1 MSHNKYLTL
10 PIKGMHCRSC
20 ELLIEEKLKD
30 IPHIKSVDVNYK
42 TGEAVIYH
50 ENNAPDMNLVT
61 KALSEAGY
69 EIGRSDKLPL
79 LSRDKKEY
87 ASLGIAFLFLM
98 MVYLVFKGL
107 GLTSLNLMPDLSSPS
122 WGLIIVVGLVAGFST
137 CMALVGGLSL
147 GLSTKFAESHP
158 AATPA
163 EKFRPHL
170 FFIAGRILS
179 YALLGGLLGLLG
191 TVFQFSPLANSILTI
206 LVGIVM
212 LLMGLQ
218 LINVFPRLNKFKFSL
233 PKGVSKALGF
243 SQKNKEYSHK
253 NAAFL
258 GALTFFL
265 PCGFTQ
271 AMQLYAVS
279 TGSVWLGAMVMGLF
293 ALGTAPG
300 LLSIGGLTSLVRG
313 KFKERFFKVAG
324 LAVIFFALFNL
335 NNGYTLANLS
345 VGGFGSN
352 SSTPTK
358 IVNDPNVTLEN
369 GVQIVH
375 MTESSTGYSPNK
387 FSIKKGVPV
396 KWIIDAQDPFSCA
409 SSIVVS
415 KLGIN
420 KSLVAG
426 ENIIEFTPEETGKL
440 PFSCSMGM
448 YTGAFNVYDGDV
460 ATAVETA
467 VTSATP
473 VQNSGSS
480 CGASKPVASSGGG
493 CGGGGVASAPSS
505 GGSCGGG
512 GGCGC
517 GGGAKIKTDTTT
529 TSATASAGVQLLKTT
544 YTLATDIS
552 PNNFTVKVGKPV
564 RLEILAKDG
573 GVGCMSQIKIQSL
586 YENAQLLEAGKTIIM
601 EFTPTET
608 GSYQIT
614 CSMGIN
620 RGHIIVE

>member
-42 TGEAVIYH
+42 TGEATIYH
-50 ENNAPDMNLVT
+50 ENSAPDMNLVT
-61 KALSEAGY
+61 KALAEAGY
-69 EIGRSDKLPL
+69 EIGRADKLPL

-87 ASLGIAFLFLM
+87 ASLGVAFLFLM
-98 MVYLVFKGL
+98 TAYLVIKGL
-107 GLTSLNLMPDLSSPS
+107 GLTSINLSPDLSSPS
-122 WGLIIVVGLVAGFST
+122 WGLIILIGLVAGFST

-147 GLSTKFAESHP
+147 GLSTKFVESHP
-158 AATPA
+158 TATPA

-170 FFIAGRILS
+170 FFVAGRILS

-191 TVFQFSPLANSILTI
+191 TVFQFSALANSVLTI
-206 LVGIVM
+206 LVGAVM

-218 LINVFPRLNKFKFSL
+218 LINVFPRLSKFKLAL
-233 PKGVSKALGF
+233 PKSLSKALGM

-253 NAAFL
+253 NSVL
-258 GALTFFL
+258 MGALTFFL

-279 TGSVWLGAMVMGLF
+279 TGSFWSGAIIMGLF

-300 LLSIGGLTSLVRG
+300 LLSVGGLTSLVRG

-335 NNGYTLANLS
+335 NNGYTLASLS
-345 VGGFGSN
+345 IGGFGGG
-352 SSTPTK
+352 STTNTK
-358 IVNDPNVTLEN
+358 IVKDPNVTLEN
-369 GVQIVH
+369 GVQVVR
-375 MTESSTGYSPNK
+375 MVEGNNGYSPNK

-396 KWIIDAQDPFSCA
+396 KWIIDAQAPYSCA
-409 SSIVVS
+409 SSIVVPQLNI
-415 KLGIN
+415 K
-420 KSLVAG
+420 KSLRAG
-426 ENIIEFTPEETGKL
+426 ENIIEFTPDKTGKL

-448 YTGAFNVYDGDV
+448 YTGAFNVYDGDGPS
-460 ATAVETA
+460 AADTS
-467 VTSATP
+467 VTPAAS
-473 VQNSGSS
+473 VSSSGGS

-493 CGGGGVASAPSS
+493 CGGGASTSGG
-505 GGSCGGG
+505 GGSCGGSSG

-517 GGGAKIKTDTTT
+517 GGGAKIQKDTTT
-529 TSATASAGVQLLKTT
+529 TSATETAGVQLLKTT
-544 YTLATDIS
+544 YTQAKDIS
-552 PNNFTVKVGKPV
+552 PNDFTVKVGKKV
-564 RLEILAKDG
+564 RLEIFAKEDG
-573 GVGCMSQIKIQSL
+573 AGCMSYIQVQGL
-586 YENAQLLEAGKTIIM
+586 YEDPQLLEAGKTIVM
-601 EFTPTET
+601 EFTPTQT

-614 CSMGIN
+614 CGMGMN
-620 RGHIIVE
+620 RGHIKVE